1 VKSNA
6 VGYCAKTW
14 GGGESAGAGASA
26 CRYAPRYAGHTVFTR
41 LDTVGSRSAGHRIS

>member
-6 VGYCAKTW
+6 VGYCAKTC
-14 GGGESAGAGASA
+14 GGGESAGAGA
-26 CRYAPRYAGHTVFTR
+26 CRYAPRSAGRTVFTR